1 MDIRL
6 IIDGKATLEDLV
18 ELYEKNGVSFVIED
32 GHITEV
38 IF

>member
-18 ELYEKNGVSFVIED
+18 ELYEKNGVSFVIEG
-32 GHITEV
+32 GHVTEV